1 MFISKTHGNYSRY
14 KPITI
19 INRKAYEN
27 ITLFHYNGCY
37 HILFKL
43 MVNIIHKKHWRSLFK
58 SPKENIIYKITYG
71 KNYEKLYNL
80 LFKAHGN

>member
-19 INRKAYEN
+19 IYRKAYEN

-37 HILFKL
+37 HILFRL
-43 MVNIIHKKHWRSLFK
+43 MVNIIHKKH
-58 SPKENIIYKITYG
+58 
-71 KNYEKLYNL
+71 
-80 LFKAHGN
+80 